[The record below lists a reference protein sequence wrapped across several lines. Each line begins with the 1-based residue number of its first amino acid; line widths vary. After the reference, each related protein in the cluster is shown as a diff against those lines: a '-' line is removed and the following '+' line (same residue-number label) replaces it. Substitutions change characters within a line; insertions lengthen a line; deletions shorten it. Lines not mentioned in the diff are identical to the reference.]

1 MATKKRHNKSK
12 LGKRGSNYAKYGSPD
27 KLASIQG
34 ELRTAKI
41 GNIAPTYFI
50 NGKPTAEFK
59 LHLKNI
65 LTKNNVIDK
74 IEDKLLNGIT
84 ASKVARSLTSRF
96 TGEYAPGDSI
106 VIDMDYNFNVP
117 NWGINDFLNERSMFQ
132 KGISTLAG
140 EPGHFYF
147 KIFFNFDTSFGL
159 LGSLLHVDDKSFS
172 QFSTNTAIKY
182 LMYSSIG
189 QPHRSDD
196 IPGRMLA
203 LFKFG
208 NLLSYI
214 SNYSPWFFKS
224 IKNLSSADVYP
235 LTEIQNDKNTIEI
248 ELNPDAV
255 DMRVTTL
262 FDLYRYACY
271 DRIKMKEI
279 IPENLRKFD
288 MDVMVFHVPLKY
300 YNTAIS
306 SKSLKKKFD
315 YKKLSDNMANM
326 PSFKMYS
333 FLGCEFDLE
342 SLGSLMPDIKNDK
355 AGMIGEASIKI
366 NYTQVHTHTMNDWYR
381 IMFGTDGFYYN
392 ANRENT
398 NPSEVTLVEAAE
410 KNSNYYTISATA
422 YANNTDQSIFYDNKL
437 DDEQYQRLKAK
448 QAILDHLLYY
458 NSTSSQYKE
467 LIDASEALCSDLYRA
482 VAPNKALGNLYENI
496 ISGGVGPGSNYFKS
510 KMKALHLGS
519 DNSKES
525 FQDKISKFWNTV
537 KSFSANQMHI

>member
-1 MATKKRHNKSK
+1 MTENIKQ
-12 LGKRGSNYAKYGSPD
+12 GKGKVLEEVIVTGTSNYKPARKRDYNKFEKFGTSD
-27 KLASIQG
+27 KLASIYG
-34 ELRTAKI
+34 ELQTAKNKDI
-41 GNIAPTYFI
+41 S
-50 NGKPTAEFK
+50 NGKPEQ
-59 LHLKNI
+59 
-65 LTKNNVIDK
+65 
-74 IEDKLLNGIT
+74 
-84 ASKVARSLTSRF
+84 SLISRL
-96 TGEYAPGDSI
+96 TGEHAPGDSV

-159 LGSLLHVDDKSFS
+159 LGSLLHVDNNSFS

-189 QPHRSDD
+189 RPHRSDD

-306 SKSLKKKFD
+306 SKSLNKKFD
-315 YKKLSDNMANM
+315 YKKLSHNMANM

-355 AGMIGEASIKI
+355 AGMIGETSIKI

-392 ANRENT
+392 AYKENT
-398 NPSEVTLVEAAE
+398 NPSEVSIVEAAE
-410 KNSNYYTISATA
+410 KNSSYTDKST
-422 YANNTDQSIFYDNKL
+422 FYDESN
-437 DDEQYQRLKAK
+437 DEQYQRLQAK

-519 DNSKES
+519 DNCKES

>member
-1 MATKKRHNKSK
+1 MTENIKQGKGKVLEEVIVKGTRNYKPARKRDYNKFEKFGTS
-12 LGKRGSNYAKYGSPD
+12 D
-27 KLASIQG
+27 KLASIYG
-34 ELRTAKI
+34 ELQTAENKDI
-41 GNIAPTYFI
+41 S
-50 NGKPTAEFK
+50 NGKPEQ
-59 LHLKNI
+59 
-65 LTKNNVIDK
+65 
-74 IEDKLLNGIT
+74 
-84 ASKVARSLTSRF
+84 SLISRL
-96 TGEYAPGDSI
+96 TGEHAPGDSV

-159 LGSLLHVDDKSFS
+159 LGSLLHVDNNSFS

-189 QPHRSDD
+189 RPHRSDD

-306 SKSLKKKFD
+306 SKSLNKKFD
-315 YKKLSDNMANM
+315 YKKLSHNMANM

-355 AGMIGEASIKI
+355 AGMIGETSIKI

-392 ANRENT
+392 ANKENT
-398 NPSEVTLVEAAE
+398 NPSEVSLIEAAE
-410 KNSNYYTISATA
+410 KNSSYNDKST
-422 YANNTDQSIFYDNKL
+422 FYDKS

-519 DNSKES
+519 DNCKES

>member
-1 MATKKRHNKSK
+1 MTENIKQGQTEINNVLPEVIVTGTGNYKPVRKRDYNKFVKFGTS
-12 LGKRGSNYAKYGSPD
+12 D
-27 KLASIQG
+27 KLASIYG
-34 ELRTAKI
+34 ELQ
-41 GNIAPTYFI
+41 
-50 NGKPTAEFK
+50 TAE
-59 LHLKNI
+59 NAN
-65 LTKNNVIDK
+65 TSSSEN
-74 IEDKLLNGIT
+74 T
-84 ASKVARSLTSRF
+84 QSLISRL
-96 TGEYAPGDSI
+96 TGEHAPGDSV

-159 LGSLLHVDDKSFS
+159 LGSLLHVDNNSFS

-189 QPHRSDD
+189 RPHRSDD

-235 LTEIQNDKNTIEI
+235 LTEIQNDKNSIEI

-315 YKKLSDNMANM
+315 YKKLSYNMANM

-355 AGMIGEASIKI
+355 PGMIGETSIKI

-398 NPSEVTLVEAAE
+398 NPSEVALVEAAE
-410 KNSNYYTISATA
+410 KNSSYNDKST
-422 YANNTDQSIFYDNKL
+422 FYDKS

>member
-1 MATKKRHNKSK
+1 MTENIKQDQGKINKVLQEVIVTDTGNYKPARKRDYNKFEKFGTS
-12 LGKRGSNYAKYGSPD
+12 D
-27 KLASIQG
+27 KLASIYS
-34 ELRTAKI
+34 ELQ
-41 GNIAPTYFI
+41 
-50 NGKPTAEFK
+50 TAE
-59 LHLKNI
+59 NAN
-65 LTKNNVIDK
+65 TSSSEN
-74 IEDKLLNGIT
+74 T
-84 ASKVARSLTSRF
+84 QSLMSRF
-96 TGEYAPGDSI
+96 TGEHAPGDSV

-159 LGSLLHVDDKSFS
+159 LGSLLHVDDNSFS

-235 LTEIQNDKNTIEI
+235 LTEIQNDKNSIEI

-315 YKKLSDNMANM
+315 YKKLSYNMANM

-398 NPSEVTLVEAAE
+398 NKSEVALVEAAE
-410 KNSNYYTISATA
+410 KNSSYNDKST
-422 YANNTDQSIFYDNKL
+422 FYDKSN
-437 DDEQYQRLKAK
+437 DEQYQRLKAK

-519 DNSKES
+519 DNYKES

>member
-1 MATKKRHNKSK
+1 MTENIKPGKGKVLEEVTVIGTGNYKPARKRDYNKFEKFGTS
-12 LGKRGSNYAKYGSPD
+12 D
-27 KLASIQG
+27 KLASIYG
-34 ELRTAKI
+34 ELQ
-41 GNIAPTYFI
+41 
-50 NGKPTAEFK
+50 TAENK
-59 LHLKNI
+59 DISN
-65 LTKNNVIDK
+65 
-74 IEDKLLNGIT
+74 
-84 ASKVARSLTSRF
+84 SKPAQSLIRRF
-96 TGEYAPGDSI
+96 TGEHAPGDSV

-159 LGSLLHVDDKSFS
+159 LGSLLHVDNNSFS

-189 QPHRSDD
+189 RPHRSDD

-224 IKNLSSADVYP
+224 IKNLSSADIYP
-235 LTEIQNDKNTIEI
+235 LTEIQNDKNSIEI

-315 YKKLSDNMANM
+315 YKKLSYNMANM

-355 AGMIGEASIKI
+355 AGMIGETSIKI

-398 NPSEVTLVEAAE
+398 NPSEVSLVEAAE
-410 KNSNYYTISATA
+410 KNSSYTDKST
-422 YANNTDQSIFYDNKL
+422 FYDKS

-519 DNSKES
+519 DNYKES

>member
-1 MATKKRHNKSK
+1 MTENIKQDQGKINKVLQEVIVTGTGNYKPARKRDYNKFVKFGTS
-12 LGKRGSNYAKYGSPD
+12 D
-27 KLASIQG
+27 KLASIYG
-34 ELRTAKI
+34 ELQ
-41 GNIAPTYFI
+41 
-50 NGKPTAEFK
+50 TAENANTDNSGNK
-59 LHLKNI
+59 Q
-65 LTKNNVIDK
+65 
-74 IEDKLLNGIT
+74 
-84 ASKVARSLTSRF
+84 SLMSRF
-96 TGEYAPGDSI
+96 TGEHAPGDSI

-159 LGSLLHVDDKSFS
+159 LGSLLHIDNNSFS

-189 QPHRSDD
+189 RPHRSDD

-235 LTEIQNDKNTIEI
+235 LTEIQNDKNSIEI

-315 YKKLSDNMANM
+315 YKKLSYNMANM

-355 AGMIGEASIKI
+355 PGMIGETSIKI

-398 NPSEVTLVEAAE
+398 NPSEVALVEAAE
-410 KNSNYYTISATA
+410 KNSSYNDKST
-422 YANNTDQSIFYDNKL
+422 FYDKSN
-437 DDEQYQRLKAK
+437 DEQYQRLKAK

-519 DNSKES
+519 DNCKES

>member
-1 MATKKRHNKSK
+1 MTENIKQGQTEINNVLPEVIVTGTGNYKSARKRDYNKF
-12 LGKRGSNYAKYGSPD
+12 AKFGTSD
-27 KLASIQG
+27 KLASIYG
-34 ELRTAKI
+34 ELQ
-41 GNIAPTYFI
+41 
-50 NGKPTAEFK
+50 TAE
-59 LHLKNI
+59 NAN
-65 LTKNNVIDK
+65 TSSSEN
-74 IEDKLLNGIT
+74 T
-84 ASKVARSLTSRF
+84 QSLMSRF
-96 TGEYAPGDSI
+96 TGEHAPGDSV

-159 LGSLLHVDDKSFS
+159 LGSLLHIDNNSFS

-189 QPHRSDD
+189 RPHRSDD

-235 LTEIQNDKNTIEI
+235 LTEIQNDKNSIEI

-315 YKKLSDNMANM
+315 YKKLSYNMANM

-355 AGMIGEASIKI
+355 AGMIGETSIKI

-398 NPSEVTLVEAAE
+398 NPSEVALVEAAE
-410 KNSNYYTISATA
+410 KNSSYNDKST
-422 YANNTDQSIFYDNKL
+422 FYDKSN
-437 DDEQYQRLKAK
+437 DEQYQRLKAK

-519 DNSKES
+519 DNYKES

>member
-1 MATKKRHNKSK
+1 MTENIKQGKVLEEVTVTGNYKPA
-12 LGKRGSNYAKYGSPD
+12 GKRDYSKFAKFGASD
-27 KLASIQG
+27 KLASIYD
-34 ELRTAKI
+34 ELQTAKN
-41 GNIAPTYFI
+41 GNESTQ
-50 NGKPTAEFK
+50 
-59 LHLKNI
+59 
-65 LTKNNVIDK
+65 
-74 IEDKLLNGIT
+74 
-84 ASKVARSLTSRF
+84 SLTSRF
-96 TGEYAPGDSI
+96 TGEYAPGDSV

-159 LGSLLHVDDKSFS
+159 LGSLLHVDNNSFS
-172 QFSTNTAIKY
+172 QFSTNTALKY

-189 QPHRSDD
+189 RPHRSDD

-235 LTEIQNDKNTIEI
+235 LVEIQNDKNTIEI

-398 NPSEVTLVEAAE
+398 NKSEVALVEAAE
-410 KNSNYYTISATA
+410 KNSSYSDKST
-422 YANNTDQSIFYDNKL
+422 FYDKS

-519 DNSKES
+519 DNCKES

>member
-1 MATKKRHNKSK
+1 MTENIKQGKGIVLQEVIVTCNGNYKPARKRDYNKFEKFGTS
-12 LGKRGSNYAKYGSPD
+12 D
-27 KLASIQG
+27 KLASIYG
-34 ELRTAKI
+34 ELQTAENKDI
-41 GNIAPTYFI
+41 S
-50 NGKPTAEFK
+50 NGKPEQ
-59 LHLKNI
+59 
-65 LTKNNVIDK
+65 
-74 IEDKLLNGIT
+74 
-84 ASKVARSLTSRF
+84 SLISRL
-96 TGEYAPGDSI
+96 TGEHAPGDSV

-159 LGSLLHVDDKSFS
+159 LGSLLHVDNNSFS

-189 QPHRSDD
+189 RPHRSDD

-306 SKSLKKKFD
+306 SKSLNKKFD
-315 YKKLSDNMANM
+315 YKKLSHNMANM

-355 AGMIGEASIKI
+355 AGMIGETSIKI

-398 NPSEVTLVEAAE
+398 NPSEVSLVESAE
-410 KNSNYYTISATA
+410 KNSSYNDKST
-422 YANNTDQSIFYDNKL
+422 FYDKS

-519 DNSKES
+519 DNCKES

>member
-1 MATKKRHNKSK
+1 MTENI
-12 LGKRGSNYAKYGSPD
+12 KRGQTEINNVLPEVIVTGPGNYKPARKRDYNKFAKFGTSD
-27 KLASIQG
+27 KLASIYG
-34 ELRTAKI
+34 ELQ
-41 GNIAPTYFI
+41 
-50 NGKPTAEFK
+50 TAE
-59 LHLKNI
+59 NAN
-65 LTKNNVIDK
+65 TSSSEN
-74 IEDKLLNGIT
+74 T
-84 ASKVARSLTSRF
+84 QSLMSRF
-96 TGEYAPGDSI
+96 TGEHAPGDSV

-159 LGSLLHVDDKSFS
+159 LGSLLHVDNNSFS

-189 QPHRSDD
+189 RPHRSDD

-235 LTEIQNDKNTIEI
+235 LTEIQNDKNSIEI

-306 SKSLKKKFD
+306 SKSLNKKFD
-315 YKKLSDNMANM
+315 YKKLSHNMANM

-355 AGMIGEASIKI
+355 PGMIGETSIKI

-392 ANRENT
+392 ANKENT
-398 NPSEVTLVEAAE
+398 NPSEVALVEAAE
-410 KNSNYYTISATA
+410 KNSSYNDKST
-422 YANNTDQSIFYDNKL
+422 FYDKSN
-437 DDEQYQRLKAK
+437 DEQYQRLKAK

-519 DNSKES
+519 DNYKES

>member
-1 MATKKRHNKSK
+1 MTENIKQDQGKINKVLQEVIVTGDGNYKPARKRDYNKFVKFGTS
-12 LGKRGSNYAKYGSPD
+12 D
-27 KLASIQG
+27 KLASIYG
-34 ELRTAKI
+34 ELQ
-41 GNIAPTYFI
+41 
-50 NGKPTAEFK
+50 TAE
-59 LHLKNI
+59 NAN
-65 LTKNNVIDK
+65 TDNSEN
-74 IEDKLLNGIT
+74 T
-84 ASKVARSLTSRF
+84 QSLMSRF
-96 TGEYAPGDSI
+96 TGEHAPGDSV

-159 LGSLLHVDDKSFS
+159 LGSLLHVDNNSFS

-189 QPHRSDD
+189 RPHRSDD

-235 LTEIQNDKNTIEI
+235 LTEIQNDKNSIEI

-306 SKSLKKKFD
+306 SKSLNKKFD
-315 YKKLSDNMANM
+315 YKKLSHNMANM

-355 AGMIGEASIKI
+355 PGMIGETSIKI

-398 NPSEVTLVEAAE
+398 NPSEVALVEAAE
-410 KNSNYYTISATA
+410 KNSSYNDKST
-422 YANNTDQSIFYDNKL
+422 FYDKSN
-437 DDEQYQRLKAK
+437 DEQYQRLKAK

-519 DNSKES
+519 DNYKES

>member
-1 MATKKRHNKSK
+1 MVKKRHNKSNSR
-12 LGKRGSNYAKYGSPD
+12 KRGNDYVKYGSSD
-27 KLASIQG
+27 KLASIYG
-34 ELRTAKI
+34 ELQTADNNNLTTPK
-41 GNIAPTYFI
+41 
-50 NGKPTAEFK
+50 TAQ
-59 LHLKNI
+59 
-65 LTKNNVIDK
+65 
-74 IEDKLLNGIT
+74 
-84 ASKVARSLTSRF
+84 SLTSRF

-159 LGSLLHVDDKSFS
+159 LGSLLHVDDNAFS

-235 LTEIQNDKNTIEI
+235 LTEIQNDKNTIEV

-315 YKKLSDNMANM
+315 YKKLSYNMPNM

-355 AGMIGEASIKI
+355 AGMIGETSIKI

-392 ANRENT
+392 ANKENT
-398 NPSEVTLVEAAE
+398 NSSEVALVEAAE
-410 KNSNYYTISATA
+410 KNSTSSSYINS
-422 YANNTDQSIFYDNKL
+422 NDQSVFYDNKS

-467 LIDASEALCSDLYRA
+467 LVDASEALCSDLYRA

-519 DNSKES
+519 DNYKES

-537 KSFSANQMHI
+537 KSFSVNQMHI

>member
-1 MATKKRHNKSK
+1 MTENIKQGKGNILPEVIVKGTGNYKPARKRDYNKFEKFGTS
-12 LGKRGSNYAKYGSPD
+12 D
-27 KLASIQG
+27 KLASIYG
-34 ELRTAKI
+34 ELQTAK
-41 GNIAPTYFI
+41 NT
-50 NGKPTAEFK
+50 NTSNSE
-59 LHLKNI
+59 N
-65 LTKNNVIDK
+65 TQ
-74 IEDKLLNGIT
+74 
-84 ASKVARSLTSRF
+84 SLISRL
-96 TGEYAPGDSI
+96 TGEHAPGDSV

-159 LGSLLHVDDKSFS
+159 LGSLLHVDNNSFS

-189 QPHRSDD
+189 RPHRSDD

-306 SKSLKKKFD
+306 SKSLNKKFD
-315 YKKLSDNMANM
+315 YKKLSHNMANM

-355 AGMIGEASIKI
+355 AGMIGETSIKI

-398 NPSEVTLVEAAE
+398 NPSEVSLVEAAE
-410 KNSNYYTISATA
+410 KNSSYNDKSTS
-422 YANNTDQSIFYDNKL
+422 YDKS

-519 DNSKES
+519 DNCKES